1 MRTRALRSDNAAGI
15 CPEALAALIDA
26 NTGHTG
32 SYGEDP
38 WTARATELVRELV
51 EAPDAAV
58 FFLLTGTAANALA
71 LAALAPPHGIVGV
84 SPAAHVLTDECG
96 APGFF
101 NQGLQLRPLAVAHG
115 KIDPRALA
123 PWVSACDVHVG
134 KPAALSLSQAT
145 ELGTVYSLAELQSLR
160 DAARGLGLKVHVDGA
175 RLANAAAALGVTP
188 GGVARAAGADALVVG
203 GTKNGMPG
211 SEALVIFDPS
221 SAEDFEYRRKQAGQ
235 LASKHRF
242 LTAPWIG
249 MLESGAWIRHA
260 AHANA
265 MAHALA
271 AGAARLGHTP
281 VHDCQ
286 ANEVFLA
293 LDAKKAGALAA
304 MGWPLYQE
312 EVWQGFRAVC
322 SWDTTEG
329 DVAAF
334 LSDLESC
341 AETGP

>member
-15 CPEALAALIDA
+15 CPEALAALIEA
-26 NTGHTG
+26 NSGHAG

-38 WTARATELVRELV
+38 WTERATELVRELV

-101 NQGLQLRPLAVAHG
+101 NQGLQLRPLAAAHG
-115 KIDPRALA
+115 KVAPAALA

-134 KPAALSLSQAT
+134 KPAAVSLSQAT

-160 DAARGLGLKVHVDGA
+160 EAARGLGLKVHLDGA
-175 RLANAAAALGVTP
+175 RLANACAALGVTP
-188 GGVARAAGADALVVG
+188 GQVARAAGAGAMVVG

-211 SEALVIFDPS
+211 SEALVIFDAS
-221 SAEDFEYRRKQAGQ
+221 SAEDFHYRRKQAGQ

-242 LTAPWIG
+242 LAAPWI
-249 MLESGAWIRHA
+249 ESGAWMRHA
-260 AHANA
+260 SHANA
-265 MAHALA
+265 MAGALA
-271 AGAARLGHTP
+271 AGVARLGLAP
-281 VHDCQ
+281 VHACQ

-293 LDAKKAGALAA
+293 LAPESAAALAA
-304 MGWPLYQE
+304 LGWPLYQE

-334 LSDLESC
+334 LGDLERSS
-341 AETGP
+341 